1 MKTEIN
7 KKFGRRIQTLRRQR
21 GISQEKLA
29 EALNIAPTSLSYVE
43 TGRGF
48 MTLATLEKLASVLD
62 VELSEIFQFSSIIT
76 NEEMYNYIISR
87 LNIIKNDDEKLKLI
101 YNLLKNLF

>member
-7 KKFGRRIQTLRRQR
+7 IKLGKRIQYLRQQR
-21 GISQEKLA
+21 GLSQENLA

-48 MTLATLEKLASVLD
+48 MSLPTLEKLAKVLD
-62 VELSEIFQFSSIIT
+62 IEIYEIFRFSSIKS
-76 NEEMYNYIISR
+76 NDEMYNYIVSR
-87 LNIIKNDDEKLKLI
+87 LEILKNDNEKIKVL
-101 YNLLKNLF
+101 YNIVKDLF